1 MKEKNRKY
9 AAFCAGFLLILCSFW
24 VADLLCPDRLYSDWE
39 RRLLAQKPEMTMV
52 SVLDGSYGAACE
64 EWLTDQ
70 FPGRD
75 WWVNVKTRCEILL
88 GKKEIQGIYLGKD
101 GYLFAESRETADWDK
116 LESKMRRQYGDAAV
130 SRIHVPNAGS
140 VLEDKLPYAVTFPA
154 KEDAVLR
161 SLKGHC
167 EEPIYFRTDHHW
179 TMLGAYYA
187 YEAWTVER
195 GIVPL
200 ELSDMEY
207 TVLKE
212 DFLGTHYGRIHYASR
227 PDVMEFYDP
236 GTLCSV
242 VYDLGTSDASGMYQ
256 EQYLDTEDAYRY
268 FLDGNH
274 GVTEIT
280 TGQSGGHLVVL
291 KDSFANC
298 LIPFLT
304 AHYGK
309 ITVIDPR
316 YFRVD
321 VGTWLEDQDVTEIL
335 IVAQDTVK
343 ASYSSICSSP

>member
-1 MKEKNRKY
+1 MNGRKQKY
-9 AAFCAGFLLILCSFW
+9 AIVCVGFLLILCGFW
-24 VADLLCPDRLYSDWE
+24 IADLMCPDRLYSDWE
-39 RRLLAQKPEMTMV
+39 RRLLAQKPEMTV
-52 SVLDGSYGAACE
+52 ETVLDGSYGTSCE

-75 WWVNVKTRCEILL
+75 WWVSVKTRCEILL
-88 GKKEIQGIYLGKD
+88 GKKEIQGIYLGRD
-101 GYLFAESRETADWDK
+101 GYLFAESRQTSDWDT
-116 LESKMRRQYGDAAV
+116 LETKMRSRYGDAAV
-130 SRIHVPNAGS
+130 SRIHAPNAGS
-140 VLEDKLPYAVTFPA
+140 VLETKLPYAVTFPA
-154 KEDAVLR
+154 EEDAVLG
-161 SLKGHC
+161 SLREHSR
-167 EEPIYFRTDHHW
+167 EPVYFKTDHHW

-187 YEAWTVER
+187 YEAWAKER

-200 ELSDMEY
+200 ALEDMEH

-212 DFLGTHYGRIHYASR
+212 DFLGTHYGRIHYAVQ
-227 PDVMEFYDP
+227 PDVIEFYDP
-236 GTLCSV
+236 GVPCSV
-242 VYDLGTSDASGMYQ
+242 VYELGASDVSGMYQ

-280 TGQSGGHLVVL
+280 TGQPGGHLAVL

-316 YFRVD
+316 YFRTD
-321 VGTWLEDQDVTEIL
+321 MEAWLADRDVTEVL
-335 IVAQDTVK
+335 IVAQDT
-343 ASYSSICSSP
+343 AETCHSSIYPGS